1 MEQHDKY
8 NGMMAD
14 DFLSEADIFQSAEL
28 TNDEKRELLS
38 QRFAR
43 TASNGD
49 VNALERMWETC
60 HGDKWVDIDYR
71 DDQGSTPLIC
81 ASCFGHTHIAELL
94 LNNGANV
101 NSQDICKSFLS
112 FQLCD

>member
-1 MEQHDKY
+1 MDQHDSTY
-8 NGMMAD
+8 DAN
-14 DFLSEADIFQSAEL
+14 DFLSETDIVRSTELADSK
-28 TNDEKRELLS
+28 KRELLS

-60 HGDKWVDIDYR
+60 QGSNWVDIDYR

-101 NSQDICKSFLS
+101 NSQDNC
-112 FQLCD
+112 